1 MAVQSPR
8 GGYAKGRAKRR
19 EILDHAIALFGDVGY
34 RAASLREI
42 ATRSGISH
50 PGLLHHFPTKEALL
64 LAVLAHRDEV
74 DGELFT
80 GSTGTDALRHLV
92 DLVRL
97 NTGRRAVV
105 ELFTVLSAEATTP
118 DHPAHRFFVDRY
130 RRTVAGVERAY
141 VLAEKAGAL
150 RPEIDPSDAA
160 RHLVALMD
168 GLQIQWLLENCKTDM
183 TPAVHAHIQSQLRT
197 PL

>member
-1 MAVQSPR
+1 MPVR
-8 GGYAKGRAKRR
+8 GAYAKGRAKRR

-80 GSTGTDALRHLV
+80 GSTGTDALRRLV
-92 DLVRL
+92 DLVTL
-97 NTGRRAVV
+97 NTGRRAIV
-105 ELFTVLSAEATTP
+105 ELFTVLSAEATAP
-118 DHPAHRFFVDRY
+118 DHPAHQFFVDRY

-141 VLAEKAGAL
+141 VLARDAGAL
-150 RPEIDPSDAA
+150 RTGVDPPAAA
-160 RHLVALMD
+160 RHLVAVMD
-168 GLQIQWLLENCKTDM
+168 GLQIQWLLENCRTDM
-183 TPAVHAHIQSQLRT
+183 VGPVRAHIQAQLNA

>member
-1 MAVQSPR
+1 MKSQAR

-19 EILDHAIALFGDVGY
+19 EILDHAIALFGEVGY

-80 GSTGTDALRHLV
+80 GATGIDALRRLV

-97 NTGRRAVV
+97 NVGRRGVV
-105 ELFTVLSAEATTP
+105 ELFTVLSAEATAS
-118 DHPAHRFFVDRY
+118 DHPAHAFFVERY
-130 RRTVAGVERAY
+130 RRTLAGFERAY
-141 VLAEKAGAL
+141 LAARAVGAL
-150 RPEIDPSDAA
+150 RPEIDPAAAA

-168 GLQIQWLLENCKTDM
+168 GLQIQWLLDDRRTDM
-183 TPAVHAHIQSQLRT
+183 VDPVRAHIQTQLT
-197 PL
+197 VPL